1 MVSPHCPA
9 QRIVPYHKYYF
20 YHDYRTNQPTMVSL
34 SRYWSSQFSEEV
46 DDAPV
51 APVPG
56 VSKTGDEKRSM
67 DTENN
72 PAKRKKTATK
82 KIDGLSLPQHRRML
96 GDLVRD
102 KIQIAGGQ
110 GNWHI
115 KALCHVT
122 TQMSMETFQAVVVPD
137 AACLTPQHMDSSTEV
152 L

>member
-1 MVSPHCPA
+1 MMLLH
-9 QRIVPYHKYYF
+9 
-20 YHDYRTNQPTMVSL
+20 
-34 SRYWSSQFSEEV
+34 
-46 DDAPV
+46 

-72 PAKRKKTATK
+72 PAKRKKTAAK
-82 KIDGLSLPQHRRML
+82 KKGEGKIDGLSLPQHRRML